1 MKRMLINATQEEELR
16 VALVDGQR
24 LYDLDI
30 ENRTRIQKKASIYKG
45 RITRVEPS
53 LEAAFVDFG
62 AERHGFLPLKE
73 IASEYHTGKSDG
85 TGRPGIKDLVAE
97 GTEVIVQ
104 VEKEERGNKG
114 AALTTYISLAGRYL
128 VLMPNN
134 PRAGG
139 ISRRI
144 EGDERAEMREII
156 SNLNILDGMGV
167 IVRTA
172 GVGKQ
177 QEELQWD
184 LDYLLTLWE
193 SITEA
198 SKKRSAP
205 FLIFQESNVIIRTIR
220 DYLRQDIGE
229 VLFDTRDAYEEAIN
243 FVRQVMPH
251 YESRIKL
258 YEDALPLFNRYQ
270 IEAQIESAFQ
280 REVKL
285 PSGGSIVIDPT
296 EALISI
302 DINSS
307 RSTRG
312 ADIEET
318 ALTTNLE
325 AAEEIARQLR
335 LRDMGGLVVIDFID
349 MSANRNQKEV
359 ENRMRDVLEADRA
372 RVQVGRISRF
382 GLLEMSR
389 QRLRPSLEETSAIVC
404 PRCNGQGVIRDIKSL
419 CLSILRV
426 LQEEANKQRTAEI
439 RAIVPIA
446 VASYLLNEKR
456 QAVADIETQSNA
468 RVIIVP
474 NPHLETPHYEIQNI
488 NQQDVDKTS
497 APSYEIDGDVE
508 PEEVLH
514 RDKPTPPP
522 QKAAVQAPR
531 VTTPRPTSAPATA
544 TEPEQAA
551 PRKGLFSSLFSAF
564 SGLLSTAAND
574 EEDEAT
580 DTRDR
585 KQQGNRSSEP
595 SRSRAGQRARGGRN
609 NRRGGG
615 GGGRQDSGKDASS
628 GAASG
633 KREENRRQ
641 DGSSGK
647 DGRSNERDEA
657 RKGSGGNRGDGRR
670 KRSESG
676 NDNRKQ
682 PAAAAKDTGVDDEN
696 RDEKPRGGRNK
707 SRPPKP
713 RRRGGKAT
721 EQTDNGDNQ
730 AKSNAGQ
737 QDDAG
742 TDQSDNKGGQDDN
755 RPRRRQGRKPRNT
768 TPRQRG
774 PMPEESTD
782 AVKANTPTD
791 TDQPAKDVTA
801 SEQPV
806 SESRQQK
813 VDTAPSDP
821 ETQTTPEQPASEDTQ
836 DGTEKKKGTSGNRK
850 KRSGKKS
857 PTRKKPETAEENSDQ
872 KQDET
877 PSAEAGPAGTDTQ
890 APDASDQNGDRGEE
904 DTSAKAPARRARGSR
919 GGKSA
924 AGRKKARSEE
934 DTSGVEDSGSDR
946 NQSEDRKAEPDDAK
960 TAPAAATSSDA
971 NNDVP
976 EGARKKAPA
985 RKKSTSSQ
993 GQTARR
999 KKPAP
1004 DDTAAP
1010 SPEKPAA
1017 STERTPDGQ
1026 KSTGKE
1032 SRGDASKPTT
1042 PTPPRGRAPNDPR
1055 ELRRRQQQEKASEG
1069 DTSGQE

>member
-73 IASEYHTGKSDG
+73 IASEYHTKKSDG
-85 TGRPGIKDLVAE
+85 NGRPGIKDLVAE

-156 SNLNILDGMGV
+156 SSLNILDGMGV

-184 LDYLLTLWE
+184 LDYLLTLWD

-318 ALTTNLE
+318 ALTTNME

-456 QAVADIETQSNA
+456 QAVADIETQSHA
-468 RVIIVP
+468 RVVIVP

-488 NQQDVDKTS
+488 NQQDVEKSS

-544 TEPEQAA
+544 TEPDQSAR
-551 PRKGLFSSLFSAF
+551 RKGLFSSLFSAF

-574 EEDEAT
+574 EEDEAAE
-580 DTRDR
+580 TRDR
-585 KQQGNRSSEP
+585 KQQDSRASEV
-595 SRSRAGQRARGGRN
+595 SRSRGGQRSRGGRN
-609 NRRGGG
+609 NRRGGS
-615 GGGRQDSGKDASS
+615 GRQDGGRGA

-633 KREENRRQ
+633 DREDNRRQ
-641 DGSSGK
+641 DSAGK
-647 DGRSNERDEA
+647 DGKSTERSEGRA
-657 RKGSGGNRGDGRR
+657 GSGGNRGDGRR
-670 KRSESG
+670 KRSEGG

-682 PAAAAKDTGVDDEN
+682 PATAGKDARSDDEN

-721 EQTDNGDNQ
+721 EQAENADHQ
-730 AKSNAGQ
+730 AKSNAGP
-737 QDDAG
+737 DDAG
-742 TDQSDNKGGQDDN
+742 TEQADNKSKQDDD

-768 TPRQRG
+768 TPRHRG
-774 PMPEESTD
+774 PMPEESAED
-782 AVKANTPTD
+782 VKADTPAD
-791 TDQPAKDVTA
+791 TEQSSQDTVTSERPASV
-801 SEQPV
+801 
-806 SESRQQK
+806 SRQQK
-813 VDTAPSDP
+813 VEAAPSDT
-821 ETQTTPEQPASEDTQ
+821 EERTTSEPPSTEDASDRP
-836 DGTEKKKGTSGNRK
+836 EKKKSTSGDRK
-850 KRSGKKS
+850 KGTGRKS
-857 PTRKKPETAEENSDQ
+857 STRKKTPPTEEGGDKKDKAPVADDRPADADAPESGEN
-872 KQDET
+872 
-877 PSAEAGPAGTDTQ
+877 
-890 APDASDQNGDRGEE
+890 GEK

-924 AGRKKARSEE
+924 ASRKKARTEE
-934 DTSGVEDSGSDR
+934 DTSSAADADAGKE
-946 NQSEDRKAEPDDAK
+946 QSEEHKAGAQDAETK
-960 TAPAAATSSDA
+960 PSDETPSESKKQT
-971 NNDVP
+971 P
-976 EGARKKAPA
+976 EGTKKKAPA
-985 RKKSTSSQ
+985 RKKTTSSP
-993 GQTARR
+993 RR
-999 KKPAP
+999 KKSAP
-1004 DDTAAP
+1004 EDSSAP
-1010 SPEKPAA
+1010 SSDKPGIDA
-1017 STERTPDGQ
+1017 EP
-1026 KSTGKE
+1026 
-1032 SRGDASKPTT
+1032 ASKGEKNDSKDSDDNKTRPTAT
-1042 PTPPRGRAPNDPR
+1042 PVAPRGRAPNDPR
-1055 ELRRRQQQEKASEG
+1055 ELRRRQQQEKANEEG
-1069 DTSGQE
+1069 GSGQE